1 MRGTYKEVKEDMEL
15 MMFNKENGT
24 WEDFGSPTDDYW
36 KNYSKPWIPVYQ
48 GIGLEKKIM
57 KWYPNYKAIISNL
70 EPYGECVS
78 DIETIGEEPKEP
90 LPQHDPLQEKLNAIV
105 ENQDML
111 EECVIE
117 LASVVYE

>member
-1 MRGTYKEVKEDMEL
+1 MEFEEL
-15 MMFNKENGT
+15 MMYNT
-24 WEDFGSPTDDYW
+24 EDQGYIHYEGVELNYW
-36 KNYSKPWIPVYQ
+36 KTFSKPWIPVYQ

-117 LASVVYE
+117 LASVVYS

>member
-1 MRGTYKEVKEDMEL
+1 MTYKEVKNDMEL
-15 MMFNKENGT
+15 MIYDKETMMWQYFDNV
-24 WEDFGSPTDDYW
+24 DSDYW
-36 KNYSKPWIPVYQ
+36 KNYEKPWIPVYQ

-57 KWYPNYKAIISNL
+57 KWYPNCKFIISNL

-105 ENQDML
+105 ETQDML
-111 EECVIE
+111 EECVVE
-117 LASVVYE
+117 LASIVYE